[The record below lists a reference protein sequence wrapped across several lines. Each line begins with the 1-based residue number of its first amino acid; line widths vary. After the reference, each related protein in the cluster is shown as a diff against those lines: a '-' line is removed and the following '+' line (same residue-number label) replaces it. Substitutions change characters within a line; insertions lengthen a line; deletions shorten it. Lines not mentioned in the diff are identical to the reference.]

1 MDERERLA
9 AEIGDEDII
18 DYFYLRRGAEEV
30 LDLLE
35 NLDVKLS
42 TSQDEVP
49 FNAQVKGYFGAVD
62 AAGHPWIL
70 KPAVDPKEILY
81 HRICTLSYLLDHFMG
96 CLSAPTTVFKIN
108 GKYWRATKV
117 VRHAMQISS
126 YDYLDQPFINWLRA
140 DLVNR
145 WVSFDEDRNPNNYLV
160 IHNKSTKPFLV
171 AIDFD
176 KDDFTATHM
185 KITGNPDKFGWH
197 RAEKTRFLTLLRPE
211 NFDGI
216 PIETF
221 DARLSALM
229 AIPEDALARIAR
241 RLVEGWSE
249 DSAALSTTL
258 VSNLLARR
266 AYVNDYFRK
275 MFKPASETAN
285 IGNDSD
291 YSMFGASFVAM
302 HQGKK

>member
-9 AEIGDEDII
+9 AEIGDDDIT
-18 DYFYLRRGAEEV
+18 DYFYLRLGAEEV
-30 LDLLE
+30 FDRLE
-35 NLDVKLS
+35 RLKVELS
-42 TSQDEVP
+42 ESQDAVP

-62 AAGHPWIL
+62 EDGHPWIL

-81 HRICTLSYLLDHFMG
+81 HRICTLSYLLDHFVG
-96 CLSAPTTVFKIN
+96 TLSAPTTVFKID

-126 YDYLDQPFINWLRA
+126 YDYLDEPFINWLRA

-160 IHNKSTKPFLV
+160 IHNKATKPFLV

-176 KDDFTATHM
+176 KADFTATQM

-197 RAEKTRFLTLLRPE
+197 RTEKTRFLTLLRPE
-211 NFDGI
+211 NFAGV
-216 PIETF
+216 PLETF
-221 DARLSALM
+221 ESRLSSLM
-229 AIPEDALARIAR
+229 AIPEEALARMSQ
-241 RLVEGWSE
+241 RLVEGWTE
-249 DSAALSTTL
+249 DSSALAATL
-258 VSNLLARR
+258 VSNLVARR
-266 AYVNDYFRK
+266 NYVNDYFRT
-275 MFKPASETAN
+275 MFKPASETVSIN
-285 IGNDSD
+285 NEDD

-302 HQGKK
+302 HKGKK